1 MIHETR
7 LRVRPRSGIVPDMS
21 QTSSN
26 ERRVALLTGAARG
39 IGKGVAAQLIAD
51 GFAVVIGDVR
61 GDAAQETAQ
70 EFTQTGAQAAA
81 AAVDVTD
88 PSTCAAAVQTAI
100 DAFGRLDVLVNSAGI
115 SAPKDTLELTPEEW
129 RRMIDIQLNGAFFA
143 SQAAGRAMVAQGRGG
158 SIVQISSINAEAAFP
173 RRAAYASA
181 KAGVAM
187 LVKTLAIEWATHNI
201 RVNAVGPSHT
211 ETEMTRANIEKG
223 NIDVA
228 SIQRRI
234 PLGRLASVQ
243 DVANAVS
250 FLCSDRATYITG
262 QSLYVDGGYL
272 AYGYF

>member
-1 MIHETR
+1 MI
-7 LRVRPRSGIVPDMS
+7 RSMS
-21 QTSSN
+21 QSSSN

-51 GFAVVIGDVR
+51 GFAVVIGDLR
-61 GDAAQETAQ
+61 GDAAQETAR
-70 EFTQTGAQAAA
+70 EFTQAGAH
-81 AAVDVTD
+81 AVGVTLDVTD
-88 PSTCAAAVQTAI
+88 PSTCAAGVQAAL
-100 DAFGRLDVLVNSAGI
+100 DAFGRFDALVNSAGI

-129 RRMIDIQLNGAFFA
+129 RRMIEIQLNGAFFA
-143 SQAAGRAMVAQGRGG
+143 AQAAGRAMVAQGRGG

-250 FLCSDRATYITG
+250 FLCSERATYITG

>member
-1 MIHETR
+1 MR
-7 LRVRPRSGIVPDMS
+7 KPV
-21 QTSSN
+21 
-26 ERRVALLTGAARG
+26 
-39 IGKGVAAQLIAD
+39 
-51 GFAVVIGDVR
+51 
-61 GDAAQETAQ
+61 
-70 EFTQTGAQAAA
+70 
-81 AAVDVTD
+81 
-88 PSTCAAAVQTAI
+88 
-100 DAFGRLDVLVNSAGI
+100 GRLDVLVNSAGI
-115 SAPKDTLELTPEEW
+115 SAPKDTLDLTPEEW

-143 SQAAGRAMVAQGRGG
+143 AQAAGRAMVAQGHGG

-187 LVKTLAIEWATHNI
+187 LVKTLAIEWATHDI

-228 SIQRRI
+228 SIKRRI

-250 FLCSDRATYITG
+250 FLCSERATYITG